1 MYRVENIMGRLLGN
15 EQLHESELLI
25 AIGQRVRSRRRE
37 LGLSMAEVARA
48 SGISRVTLQRVEEGK
63 ASVSAG
69 ALASVSQAVG
79 LPLGLGQQHLEQLP
93 NKIRVGDF
101 PGLVSLGWQ
110 IAPSTVLAPYEAWSM
125 YARNWRHLDR
135 AILSD
140 DETQLLRLL
149 ERQFGGTST
158 V

>member
-1 MYRVENIMGRLLGN
+1 MYGVVKIMGRLLGN

-37 LGLSMAEVARA
+37 LGLSMVEVARA

-135 AILSD
+135 ASSA
-140 DETQLLRLL
+140 TMRHNCCV
-149 ERQFGGTST
+149 S
-158 V
+158 

>member
-1 MYRVENIMGRLLGN
+1 M
-15 EQLHESELLI
+15 
-25 AIGQRVRSRRRE
+25 RSRRRE

-48 SGISRVTLQRVEEGK
+48 SGISRVTLQTVEEE

-110 IAPSTVLAPYEAWSM
+110 IAPSTVLAPYEAWSV

-135 AILSD
+135 ATLSD

>member
-1 MYRVENIMGRLLGN
+1 MV
-15 EQLHESELLI
+15 
-25 AIGQRVRSRRRE
+25 
-37 LGLSMAEVARA
+37 EVAKA
-48 SGISRVTLQRVEEGK
+48 SGISRVTLQTVEKGK

-110 IAPSTVLAPYEAWSM
+110 IAPSTVLAPYEAWSV

-135 AILSD
+135 ATLSD

-149 ERQFGGTST
+149 ARQFGGTST